1 MLFHTSLGPLFTRS
15 TFSVSLSISLCT
27 ESNFEQG
34 AVCTESSLGYIE
46 MQRDCIIGWKDNS
59 KLDDPNRF
67 VMVFFFPF
75 RGYQTRE
82 VAGTRNTVLHIILI
96 RRDTF
101 IYIYIYIKTGR
112 KVFFIFIFSKTALI
126 QRVIRRGRK
135 KPILYALRALLQ
147 HPKNIQHVAQLFA
160 ESRSPPSLPPLNMI
174 LASSSIVRTELNKTM
189 WGGSP
194 LHIWQHLFTLAL
206 RSLIKHIL
214 ANTEATHKCKPGG
227 DWGGVEAGGQA
238 VHQTVPVY
246 NLWHVQSPR
255 KPVSRREISLDAPRP
270 WRMAASC

>member
-101 IYIYIYIKTGR
+101 IYIYIYKNWQEG
-112 KVFFIFIFSKTALI
+112 IFYFYIFQNRSDPKSYST
-126 QRVIRRGRK
+126 RK
-135 KPILYALRALLQ
+135 KKTHTVRTTSSVATSQ
-147 HPKNIQHVAQLFA
+147 KHPACRSIVCRIQI
-160 ESRSPPSLPPLNMI
+160 SPLPP
-174 LASSSIVRTELNKTM
+174 
-189 WGGSP
+189 P
-194 LHIWQHLFTLAL
+194 
-206 RSLIKHIL
+206 
-214 ANTEATHKCKPGG
+214 P
-227 DWGGVEAGGQA
+227 
-238 VHQTVPVY
+238 
-246 NLWHVQSPR
+246 
-255 KPVSRREISLDAPRP
+255 
-270 WRMAASC
+270 